1 MRDYI
6 YRFIPVKSIAR
17 PTRLRQ
23 GYGGHADDPPS
34 PRLRPTTDDRRP
46 RTGNRQ
52 LVTGNWQLATGNR

>member
-34 PRLRPTTDDRRP
+34 PRLRPTTDDREP
-46 RTGNRQ
+46 
-52 LVTGNWQLATGNR
+52 ATGNR